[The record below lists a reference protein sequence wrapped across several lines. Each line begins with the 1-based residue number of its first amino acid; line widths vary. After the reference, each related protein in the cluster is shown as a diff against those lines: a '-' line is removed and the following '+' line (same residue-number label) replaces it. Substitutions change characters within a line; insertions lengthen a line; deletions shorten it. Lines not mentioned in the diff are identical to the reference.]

1 MTKSLPRVAVD
12 TCVVVDLLTNVD
24 PVRAANAGYLLDG
37 HGTRY
42 EIVLPAIVL
51 TEIAGTGEIRGNHLP
66 ADVRGERVA
75 AAISWISASRFIV
88 AELSER
94 LARKAADLA
103 VEHQLKGPDGSVL
116 ATAMAWRCGS
126 LYTRDNGILK
136 CAGKFHDLKILEPQA
151 PPEPELDLFSAVPA

>member
-24 PVRAANAGYLLDG
+24 PVRAANASYLLDG

-51 TEIAGTGEIRGNHLP
+51 TEIAGTGDIRGNHLLP
-66 ADVRGERVA
+66 DVRGERVA
-75 AAISWISASRFIV
+75 KAISWIAASRFIV

-116 ATAMAWRCGS
+116 ATAVAWRCRN

-136 CAGKFHDLKILEPQA
+136 CDGKFADLKILEPEA
-151 PPEPELDLFSAVPA
+151 PPEAALELFSALPV